1 MSDIEKE
8 NLIKL
13 KQLNQL
19 KTILNVLNKTN

>member
-1 MSDIEKE
+1 MCDIEKE